1 MRMKILT
8 ITLGLCFSLAVVQ
21 TALAQGARSPS
32 RSSGR
37 SGSIRAL
44 APTSGEQSP
53 TGQYSAAEL
62 DQFRTQLLDLTD
74 AIQQFGAIAPPD
86 IVDLDSLTSAKAQ
99 IQAMTYPQ
107 LNTLRQGISP
117 SKVSSRLQGA
127 RQAIAEYQKTRV
139 DTTPA
144 SLKPRYIDPSAFPTV
159 SGFCGANG
167 PNRIPTG
174 VMLAADIVFFIAD
187 SVRELAQ
194 DACKQDVL
202 GENTSLAC
210 VIVDTIWIVAK
221 GVDEGLHF
229 CDDDLTGNVID
240 TNYARLDDVHTD
252 VNNVGTTLDLHLNNA
267 DTHLTNVNN
276 QITSEFLA
284 LDTHLTNVDNHVAA
298 EFVALD
304 AHIVTLV
311 SQLST
316 QIAQGTALLSADLKQ
331 VMKLE
336 LTPEGQRQIVP
347 AILTCTGTNCPNV
360 LALCPAAGCSWN
372 NVGPLP

>member
-1 MRMKILT
+1 MRTKILT
-8 ITLGLCFSLAVVQ
+8 ITVGLCLSLVVAQ
-21 TALAQGARSPS
+21 PTLAQSTSRAT

-37 SGSIRAL
+37 NGPFRAL
-44 APTSGEQSP
+44 APNSGEQSP
-53 TGQYSAAEL
+53 TGQYSAADLEL
-62 DQFRTQLLDLTD
+62 FRTQLLDLTD
-74 AIQQFGAIAPPD
+74 TIQQFGAIAPPD
-86 IVDLDSLTSAKAQ
+86 IVDLDSLASAKAQ
-99 IQAMTYPQ
+99 IQAMTYQQ

-117 SKVSSRLQGA
+117 SKVSSRLQRA
-127 RQAIAEYQKTRV
+127 RQEIAAYSKTRV
-139 DTTPA
+139 DTNA
-144 SLKPRYIDPSAFPTV
+144 SSIMPRYSDPSAFPTV

-210 VIVDTIWIVAK
+210 AIVDTVWIVAK

-252 VNNVGTTLDLHLNNA
+252 VNNVGTSLDTHLNNA
-267 DTHLTNVNN
+267 DTHLTTVNN
-276 QITSEFLA
+276 QITTEFSA
-284 LDTHLTNVDNHVAA
+284 LDTHLTNVDNHVTA

-304 AHIVTLV
+304 AHIVALV
-311 SQLST
+311 NQLST
-316 QIAQGTALLSADLKQ
+316 QIAQGTALLAADLKQ

-347 AILTCTGTNCPNV
+347 AILTCTGSNCPNV